1 MTMNTKEAV
10 ALAKRTV
17 AELFA
22 EDKPTHVALEEIDR
36 NDSRDEWLVTIGFSR
51 NWEEDDAFP
60 GAVFLPNRKRVY
72 EVVQIVGGEFKSVKN
87 RELTLA

>member
-1 MTMNTKEAV
+1 MNTKEAV

-22 EDKPTHVALEEIDR
+22 EDKPTHIALEEIDR

-51 NWEEDDAFP
+51 EWGEDTLLP
-60 GAVFLPNRKRVY
+60 AVLLPNRKRVY
-72 EVVQIVGGEFKSVKN
+72 KVVRVVGGEFKSVKN
-87 RELTLA
+87 RELTVA